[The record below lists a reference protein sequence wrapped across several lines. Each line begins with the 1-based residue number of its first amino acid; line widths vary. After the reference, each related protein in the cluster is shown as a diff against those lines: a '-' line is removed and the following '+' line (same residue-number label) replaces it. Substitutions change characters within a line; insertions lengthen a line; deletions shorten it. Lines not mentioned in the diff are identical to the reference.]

1 MAAKKRYEFNA
12 ETLAYELHK
21 VPFMKRL
28 IKGMIMFLLSL
39 LAAGCWYF
47 LYIKVFKLETPRTV
61 QLRQTTAKL
70 RSKLE
75 VLDRRMDA
83 NRHILQELQMRDNNV
98 YRPIFGM
105 DEIPAEERNAGYQF
119 PEKYVWLQNYV
130 NSDFMVASNMEMDML
145 YKKAYLQSLSYED
158 VSKMAKRAGE
168 MASCVP
174 TIPPLFLNHI
184 KFSSGFGVRVD
195 PIEGGGRMHTGV
207 DFAGHQGEP
216 IYATGNGRVAEVDYS
231 FFGYGN
237 EVVVDH
243 GFGYKTRY
251 AHLSRAL
258 VRPGAYVQR
267 GQQIALMGSTG
278 RSTGT
283 HLHYEVEYRGSK
295 VNPMNYFKKDISPQ
309 EYERMIKKQ

>member
-21 VPFMKRL
+21 VPLVKRL
-28 IKGMIMFLLSL
+28 SNGMIIFLLSL
-39 LAAGCWYF
+39 VAAAGWYF
-47 LYIKVFKLETPRTV
+47 LYIKVLKLETPRTV
-61 QLRQTTAKL
+61 QLRQTTARL
-70 RSKLE
+70 RSRLE
-75 VLDRRMDA
+75 VLDRKMNAQR
-83 NRHILQELQMRDNNV
+83 RVLGELQMRDNNV

-105 DEIPAEERNAGYQF
+105 DEIPAEERSAGYQF
-119 PEKYVWLQNYV
+119 PEKYVRLQNFDY
-130 NSDFMVASNMEMDML
+130 SDFMVASSMQMDML
-145 YKKAYLQSLSYED
+145 YQMAYVQSLSYD
-158 VSKMAKRAGE
+158 KVALMAKRAGE

-237 EVVVDH
+237 EVVIDH
-243 GFGYKTRY
+243 GFGYRTRY
-251 AHLSRAL
+251 AHLSRAI

-309 EYERMIKKQ
+309 EYERMIKR

>member
-28 IKGMIMFLLSL
+28 SKGMIMFLLSL

-105 DEIPAEERNAGYQF
+105 DEIPAEERNEGYTLALAAVGRLMAGAQ
-119 PEKYVWLQNYV
+119 
-130 NSDFMVASNMEMDML
+130 
-145 YKKAYLQSLSYED
+145 
-158 VSKMAKRAGE
+158 
-168 MASCVP
+168 
-174 TIPPLFLNHI
+174 PL
-184 KFSSGFGVRVD
+184 
-195 PIEGGGRMHTGV
+195 GRMTNSV
-207 DFAGHQGEP
+207 AR
-216 IYATGNGRVAEVDYS
+216 IYAFRARPDGVA
-231 FFGYGN
+231 
-237 EVVVDH
+237 
-243 GFGYKTRY
+243 
-251 AHLSRAL
+251 
-258 VRPGAYVQR
+258 
-267 GQQIALMGSTG
+267 
-278 RSTGT
+278 
-283 HLHYEVEYRGSK
+283 
-295 VNPMNYFKKDISPQ
+295 
-309 EYERMIKKQ
+309 